1 MKAFKLCGLC
11 ALLVFAAATSAAPAT
26 PPTTSAGAAPALVA
40 DPAHGTL
47 TFSGTQAG
55 AKFTGV
61 FRKFTARVALDPA
74 APATGRIEVSIDT
87 NSVDTKDAERDGN
100 IKGADFFDVAKH
112 PTASYV
118 TKSITRTA
126 KGFAAVGTL
135 TLRGVSRDV
144 PLEFQFTKTAAGASL
159 TGSASLKRLDFG
171 VGQGEWKSTEW
182 VGDDVRVEFSL
193 DLKPAP

>member
-1 MKAFKLCGLC
+1 
-11 ALLVFAAATSAAPAT
+11 
-26 PPTTSAGAAPALVA
+26 
-40 DPAHGTL
+40 L
-47 TFSGTQAG
+47 TFIGTQAG

-61 FRKFTARVALDPA
+61 FKKFTARVALDPA
-74 APATGRIEVSIDT
+74 APAAGRIEVSIDT
-87 NSVDTKDAERDGN
+87 NSVDTKDGERDGN
-100 IKGADFFDVAKH
+100 IKGPDFFDVAKH
-112 PTASYV
+112 PSADYA

-135 TLRGVSRDV
+135 SLRGVSRDV

-159 TGSASLKRLDFG
+159 TGTAALKRLDFG

-182 VGDDVRVEFSL
+182 VGDEVRVEFSL